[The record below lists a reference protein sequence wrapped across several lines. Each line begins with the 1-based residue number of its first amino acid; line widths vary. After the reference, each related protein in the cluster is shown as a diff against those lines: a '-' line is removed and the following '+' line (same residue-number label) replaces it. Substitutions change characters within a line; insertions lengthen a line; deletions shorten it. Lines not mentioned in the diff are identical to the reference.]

1 MENVIGIPRQC
12 HCGSQIIILTSK
24 TKDNPGR
31 RFFRCGTTFGPGHV
45 FKWVD
50 EAHSEELV
58 LLSNKQATLEQD
70 LIDLKQDLLDIKND
84 IIEIVDVLETIR
96 SKLTQSMLP

>member
-1 MENVIGIPRQC
+1 MENVHAIPTQC

-24 TKDNPGR
+24 TKENPGR
-31 RFFRCGTTFGPGHV
+31 RFYRCGTTFGPGHV

-50 EAHSEELV
+50 EAQSEEL
-58 LLSNKQATLEQD
+58 LLLKNKQATLEQD

-84 IIEIVDVLETIR
+84 ISEILDVLETMR
-96 SKLTQSMLP
+96 SKRNV